1 MSDAAAHTVLTFAR
15 WDFAKNPLTDPAGP
29 VQPLSGSVAGG
40 GGGGGGGLHD
50 DHDHEAVEY

>member
-29 VQPLSGSVAGG
+29 VEPLSGAVA
-40 GGGGGGGLHD
+40 GGGGGGLHD